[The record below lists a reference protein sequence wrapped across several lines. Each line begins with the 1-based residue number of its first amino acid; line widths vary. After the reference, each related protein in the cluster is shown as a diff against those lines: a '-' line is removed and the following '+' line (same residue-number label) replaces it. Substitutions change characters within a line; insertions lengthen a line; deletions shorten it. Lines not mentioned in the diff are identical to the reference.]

1 MKYAFFVILEDNP
14 NEQKVIDEIS
24 NQGVE
29 ATLIPSSSLKGKFFA
44 NNTEPSPMF
53 GGLRTIINDELLGH
67 TIILMLV
74 EEYRIQDIKNLIMQ
88 TTENFTKVKGT
99 MFALETMFSE
109 GKLD

>member
-53 GGLRTIINDELLGH
+53 GGLRTII
-67 TIILMLV
+67 
-74 EEYRIQDIKNLIMQ
+74 
-88 TTENFTKVKGT
+88 KGT
-99 MFALETMFSE
+99 MFARETVFFE